1 MSVWLATSCL
11 QGRRLSDALSELSAL
26 EPAGLQLAPGCVPDG
41 VDAGRELSLPTR
53 THHGFSWRAYRTP
66 VWDGETLIAR
76 SDSVHPPKGAGL
88 AWVEGV
94 GDALAA
100 EGVVFETM
108 YPGYALGCGD
118 EVERAMALGWT
129 LAVDVSHVYLQL
141 RAGAMT
147 DATWRRLRDY
157 PRVAEVHV
165 SANEGRH
172 DTHRPLTPRSFG
184 LEWARERGAT
194 VPLVLECYFHR
205 LSIDARREQMAWV
218 RGE

>member
-1 MSVWLATSCL
+1 M
-11 QGRRLSDALSELSAL
+11 
-26 EPAGLQLAPGCVPDG
+26 
-41 VDAGRELSLPTR
+41 
-53 THHGFSWRAYRTP
+53 P
-66 VWDGETLIAR
+66 VWEGETLVAR

-94 GDALAA
+94 GHALAA

-108 YPGYALGCGD
+108 YPGYALGSGE
-118 EVERAMALGWT
+118 EVERAMTLGWT

-141 RAGAMT
+141 RAGAMA

-172 DTHRPLTPRSFG
+172 DTHRPLTPRTFG
-184 LEWARERGAT
+184 LDWARERGAT

-205 LSIDARREQMAWV
+205 LSIDERREQMAWV